1 MSSSITQYLNKHN
14 KFKLIN
20 DTNST
25 LRYNI
30 PLVITFGDDNQ
41 RKVIAS
47 MITEGRYFRRN
58 ITFQITEDNAKI
70 ANDILNNVI
79 DAVILY
85 KTSAYFVK
93 DPNIITNYLYQNI
106 ISDVSISSNKKRLF
120 STIDN

>member
-79 DAVILY
+79 NAVILY

-93 DPNIITNYLYQNI
+93 DPNIISNYISHNI
-106 ISDVSISSNKKRLF
+106 QEVSILSNKKRLF
-120 STIDN
+120 STIDD